1 MRNRYLV
8 NLKKPIIYLYSLVF
22 RKILSLFSKL
32 LIGVVFL
39 ESCPLKYFYLYPNYQ
54 KKWRCKD
61 IGNEIFLKQEKF
73 V

>member
-8 NLKKPIIYLYSLVF
+8 NLKKPMIYFYSLVS

-39 ESCPLKYFYLYPNYQ
+39 ESCPLKYFYLYPNYLPSGKTQ
-54 KKWRCKD
+54 KKWRCK
-61 IGNEIFLKQEKF
+61 NR
-73 V
+73 